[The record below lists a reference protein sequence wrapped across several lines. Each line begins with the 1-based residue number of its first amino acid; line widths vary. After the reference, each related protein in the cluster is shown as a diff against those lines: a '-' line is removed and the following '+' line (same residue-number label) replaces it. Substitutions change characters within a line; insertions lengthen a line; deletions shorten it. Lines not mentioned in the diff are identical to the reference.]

1 MRAVVTL
8 TPAEFA
14 SACRSLAREVSSR
27 GVDPQ
32 VMVGIRTGGLLVAR
46 EMAAWLPGVALTE
59 VTLRRPSTRSKGR
72 FIRLI
77 RALPRPVTDALR
89 RLEAR
94 SRMAAARRR
103 ARRGEL
109 TLPEVTLPAALTA
122 AEVSRVL
129 VVDDA
134 TDTGVTLAAVT
145 AAISRALPRATVTAA
160 VLVSTEPHPVAPLPQ
175 GVTML
180 PPVIADGSLV
190 RFPWSAD
197 SRHSN
202 FYNVSL
208 QTASLPNGEI
218 RQ

>member
-8 TPAEFA
+8 SRADFA
-14 SACRSLAREVSSR
+14 AACRRLAREVRLS

-46 EMAAWLPGVALTE
+46 EMAPALPGVTLME
-59 VTLRRPSTRSKGR
+59 VTLRRPSTRGKGR
-72 FIRLI
+72 FTRLI
-77 RALPRPVTDALR
+77 RALPLPVADTLR
-89 RLEAR
+89 RVEAR
-94 SRMAAARRR
+94 VRMAAVRRR

-109 TLPEVTLPAALTA
+109 TLPQVTLPDALTA
-122 AEVSRVL
+122 SCVSRVL

-145 AAISRALPRATVTAA
+145 AAICRALPRAVVTAA
-160 VLVSTEPHPVAPLPQ
+160 VLVGTEQHPVAHLPE
-175 GVTML
+175 GVTLL
-180 PPVIADGSLV
+180 PPVIAPGTLV

-197 SRHSN
+197 SRQTDYN
-202 FYNVSL
+202 NVSL